1 MRSMQHEI
9 NNDFELMKEEVK
21 KTSKRL
27 EKKKPFCSMPV
38 SSRKKKKGKKEKEK
52 KKREKRENYGKEC
65 VRRAS
70 SVHKLKYRSIHSHF
84 TLSAFHLHS
93 TE

>member
-38 SSRKKKKGKKEKEK
+38 SSRKKKKGKKEKGK
-52 KKREKRENYGKEC
+52 KGKLRKG
-65 VRRAS
+65 VRTKSQQCTQTEISKHTFA
-70 SVHKLKYRSIHSHF
+70 
-84 TLSAFHLHS
+84 LHS
-93 TE
+93 QCFSPPLD